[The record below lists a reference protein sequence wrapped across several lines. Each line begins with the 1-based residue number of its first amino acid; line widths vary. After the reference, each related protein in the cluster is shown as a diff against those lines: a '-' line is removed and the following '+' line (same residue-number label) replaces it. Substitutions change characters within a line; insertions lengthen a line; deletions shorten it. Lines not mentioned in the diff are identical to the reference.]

1 MARPFF
7 WEGGSQWRARS
18 IVRLHNC
25 FSCTGAGTMRG
36 GRGSSGGQD
45 PLLGY
50 TIVSLVY
57 RGGNYEG
64 PEEEEEGG
72 PVEGKI
78 YC

>member
-1 MARPFF
+1 
-7 WEGGSQWRARS
+7 
-18 IVRLHNC
+18 
-25 FSCTGAGTMRG
+25 
-36 GRGSSGGQD
+36 
-45 PLLGY
+45 LLGY

-78 YC
+78 HFRPEEDDKPGEFCSPKSKGYIQRKIPGTDSFMFVHMFLCLSVM